1 MSVVKMKDSGDIKV
15 LISAKIDEG
24 LGSIAYN
31 RSYKMYDYE
40 KLIALSKNGPVT
52 EDNLRKAQNSD
63 LVIHGET
70 SLPFEDYDAVPP
82 IRIVPTT
89 TYQIKVAT
97 PKQPEHPEWE
107 F

>member
-1 MSVVKMKDSGDIKV
+1 MPVVKMKDTGAIK
-15 LISAKIDEG
+15 LLTSAKVDEG
-24 LGSIAYN
+24 FGSIAYN
-31 RSYKMYDYE
+31 RSYTMYDYE
-40 KLIALSKNGPVT
+40 KLVALSKNSPLTKDDLV
-52 EDNLRKAQNSD
+52 KAQNSD
-63 LVIHGET
+63 LVIHGKT

-89 TYQIKVAT
+89 TYQIEIAK